1 VRRDIPRGAQFAQLI
16 HAAGESSPRVASGTY
31 AVALAARDELQ
42 LEELALLLREAGVK
56 FVGVREPDAPY
67 CGALM
72 ALGLEPTQRRKP
84 IQKITGQLA
93 LLK

>member
-1 VRRDIPRGAQFAQLI
+1 MRRDIPRGAQFAQLI

-42 LEELALLLREAGVK
+42 LEELALLLREAEVK
-56 FVGVREPDAPY
+56 FVEVREPDAPY

-72 ALGLEPTQRRKP
+72 ALGLEPTQHRKP
-84 IQKITGQLA
+84 IQKITGQLS